1 MFFSLGG
8 VSLES
13 KDRIVIREEPELIE
27 LLLKDRTT
35 RKNIIWATDSYTKL
49 GDQYNPTDQIKPH
62 LVTNGA
68 GHLIK
73 PRSEKAIDEQKE
85 RTKIKAEV
93 YTPTWVVKKQN
104 DLVEDEFKDLSL
116 KEYINKTWLEITC
129 GEAPYMCSRYDMVT
143 GESIPIHERVGFVD
157 RKIQRISKE
166 IDNHDDWLEYVY
178 KAYKSSYGYEFQG
191 DSLLIAR
198 ENLVYT
204 FIEYYYEKFNNQPD
218 FEYIKKITGIV
229 SYNAFQMDG
238 LTYTIPM
245 SQALEMNEPEIQLD
259 LFGNFETDGVQL
271 EMEFN
276 KGIKVKI
283 ERYINNQMLQFEK
296 LAIYEGSNKMK
307 FDVVIGNPPY
317 QENISSHSGNRSLAK
332 QLFPSFIMESTKITN
347 NYVSLITPAKWFSSQ
362 GQDHSFPPL
371 RKFAKENNHFK
382 QIHYFGGDAKLF
394 DDVELGAVSYF
405 LYDNTYNGDTL
416 FVNYNN
422 CNGITKNEIKRPL
435 FENDIDIILALNSSV
450 TILKKIKE
458 HSSFRSLTQITKG
471 RDAFNV
477 TGKQAEKVSE
487 EKPFQG
493 AYELRC
499 AYEVI
504 RYISP
509 EKINKNKKIADSWKV
524 LISKANGGAGLLSD
538 DKKVA
543 IIGVPYIGKPK
554 SISTDS
560 LIPIGS
566 FDSEEEAV
574 NLKKYL
580 HTKFVR
586 HMIGVMKTS
595 QNLYQN
601 VYQFVPMQDF
611 TNESDLNWSLGIREI
626 DKQLYDKYGL
636 NKEETEFIEK
646 KIKELEME

>member
-8 VSLES
+8 VSLEF
-13 KDRIVIREEPELIE
+13 KDRIVIREVPELIE

-104 DLVEDEFKDLSL
+104 DLVEDEIKDLSL

-143 GESIPIHERVGFVD
+143 GESIPIYERVGFVD
-157 RKIQRISKE
+157 RKLQRISKE
-166 IDNHDDWLEYVY
+166 IDNHDDWLEYAY

-191 DSLLIAR
+191 DSLLLAR

-218 FEYIKKITGIV
+218 FKYIKEITGIV

-283 ERYINNQMLQFEK
+283 DRYINNQMLQFEK
-296 LAIYEGSNKMK
+296 LAVYEGSNKMK

-317 QENISSHSGNRSLAK
+317 QENVSSHSGNRSLAK
-332 QLFPSFIMESTKITN
+332 QLFPSFIMSSTKISKK
-347 NYVSLITPAKWFSSQ
+347 YVSLITPAKWFTSQ

-371 RKFAKENNHFK
+371 RKYVKDHNYFK
-382 QIHYFGGDAKLF
+382 QIHYFGNDTNLF
-394 DDVELGAVSYF
+394 DDVEIGAVNYY
-405 LYDNTYNGDTL
+405 LYDKSYKGDTL
-416 FVNYNN
+416 FVNYFGENR
-422 CNGITKNEIKRPL
+422 TKKSEMLRPL
-435 FENDIDIILALNSSV
+435 FEENLDIILSLNPMV
-450 TILKKIKE
+450 TILEKVRKYPNVE
-458 HSSFRSLTQITKG
+458 SLTEITKG
-471 RDAFNV
+471 RNAFNI
-477 TGKQAEKVSE
+477 TGKEAKKVSQ
-487 EKPFQG
+487 KNYFKG
-493 AYELRC
+493 AYELR
-499 AYEVI
+499 ASYEEI
-504 RYISP
+504 RFISP
-509 EKINKNKKIADSWKV
+509 EKIEKNIEIAENWKIF
-524 LISKANGGAGLLSD
+524 ISKANGGAGTLSD
-538 DKKVA
+538 GKQVS
-543 IIGVPYIGKPK
+543 IIGEPYIGKPG
-554 SISTDS
+554 SVCTDS

-566 FDSEEEAV
+566 FETEIEAI
-574 NLKKYL
+574 NLRKYL
-580 HTKFVR
+580 KTKFVR
-586 HMIGVMKTS
+586 FMVGIMKTS
-595 QNLYQN
+595 QNITQI
-601 VYQFVPMQDF
+601 VYRFVPLQDF
-611 TNESDLNWSLGIREI
+611 SLKSDIEWNETLLNI
-626 DKQLYDKYGL
+626 DNQLYKKYGL
-636 NKEETEFIEK
+636 EKEQVDFIENI
-646 KIKELEME
+646 IKEME